1 MSLFE
6 TSHRNG
12 KKRRSRHF
20 FNLADDD
27 PMSSVANLF
36 DIAMMFA
43 IASLILATF
52 STRQIFGAAPD
63 AEYTILKNPGK
74 ADMEII
80 KKKGVRIEKYKMS
93 KKEAGGE
100 GERLGV
106 CYRLANGEVVYIP
119 EVPDAAG
126 DKNGGMQAD

>member
-6 TSHRNG
+6 TSS
-12 KKRRSRHF
+12 KKKNKRKTRHF

-43 IASLILATF
+43 IASLIIATF

-63 AEYTILKNPGK
+63 ADYTILKNPGK
-74 ADMEII
+74 LDMEII
-80 KKKGVRIEKYKMS
+80 KKKGVKIEKYKMS

-100 GERLGV
+100 GERMGI
-106 CYRLANGEVVYIP
+106 CYRLAGGEVVYIP
-119 EVPDAAG
+119 EIPDAE
-126 DKNGGMQAD
+126 DDTNR